1 MKKITLLFLLI
12 ASYAWSQQQT
22 VTYSVTPATF
32 EENQS
37 ITLTFNG
44 SSINEA
50 TWGVAGNALYIWA
63 WSFDLN
69 DQNNADCPTNGDWGN
84 SNEANRLTYNS
95 ANDTYSISFV
105 PTAFYNRTGIGRIG
119 FLIKAKNGN
128 GDKKSQDILLR
139 VGTFQVNLTA
149 PVQNSSTMLASGS
162 NFTITANNTG
172 GNASYVLKSNGSTIN
187 TNASTASYSYTHTGI
202 TSNQNYSLEVTQ
214 GATTITKN
222 FAVVI
227 NPGVIS
233 EAMPAGMGDGINYN
247 PSDPTKVTLVLNVP
261 NKDFVYVAGSFNNWQ
276 PTGAYA
282 MKKDPATGKFWLELS
297 GLTSGTA
304 YTYQYWVC
312 DQTNLPANSPA
323 LVKTADPFSTLVL
336 SPYDDPEIASLGVYP
351 NLPAYPAGQER
362 EVTVLQTGPNA
373 FYNYNWSAA
382 TTNFVK
388 PSKKDLVI
396 YEVLV
401 RDFDANRTYQNLID
415 RIDYFKNLKI
425 NAIQLMPVMEF
436 EGNESWGY
444 NTVYHLALD
453 KRYGTEAKL
462 KEFIDSCH
470 SKQIAVIMDVV
481 PNHVYNQSP
490 LAQLYWDAGQNR
502 PAANN
507 PWLNPVQPHA
517 FGFGNDF
524 NHESAATKYF
534 WTRMFDF
541 WMREYKMDGF
551 RMDFTK
557 GLTQKA
563 STDDGQFSAYDQ
575 SRVDILRSYGDTIW
589 KNFPSAYII
598 LEHLAAANEE
608 QTLQNLGFL
617 LWSGKGPNV
626 AFNEATMG
634 YH

>member
-12 ASYAWSQQQT
+12 TSYAWSQQQT
-22 VTYSVTPATF
+22 VTYSVTPTTF

-37 ITLTFNG
+37 VTLTFNG

-50 TWGVAGNALYIWA
+50 TWGVTGNALYIWA

-69 DQNNADCPTNGDWGN
+69 DQNNANCPTNGDWGN

-95 ANDTYSISFV
+95 ANDTYSITFV
-105 PTAFYNRTGIGRIG
+105 PTAFYARTGIGRIG

-187 TNASTASYSYTHTGI
+187 TNASTASYSYIHTGI

-222 FAVVI
+222 FAVIV
-227 NPGVIS
+227 NPGAIS
-233 EAMPAGMGDGINYN
+233 EALPAGMGDGVNYN
-247 PSDPTKVTLVLNVP
+247 PSDPTKATLVINVP

-282 MKKDPATGKFWLELS
+282 MKKDPTTGKFWIELS
-297 GLTSGTA
+297 GLTSGTV
-304 YTYQYWVC
+304 YTYQYWVG

-336 SPYDDPEIASLGVYP
+336 SPFDDPEIASLGVYP

-362 EVTVLQTGPNA
+362 EVSVLQTGPNA

-401 RDFDANRTYQNLID
+401 RDFDANKTYQNLID

-444 NTVYHLALD
+444 NTVYHLA
-453 KRYGTEAKL
+453 
-462 KEFIDSCH
+462 
-470 SKQIAVIMDVV
+470 
-481 PNHVYNQSP
+481 
-490 LAQLYWDAGQNR
+490 
-502 PAANN
+502 
-507 PWLNPVQPHA
+507 
-517 FGFGNDF
+517 
-524 NHESAATKYF
+524 
-534 WTRMFDF
+534 
-541 WMREYKMDGF
+541 
-551 RMDFTK
+551 
-557 GLTQKA
+557 
-563 STDDGQFSAYDQ
+563 
-575 SRVDILRSYGDTIW
+575 
-589 KNFPSAYII
+589 
-598 LEHLAAANEE
+598 
-608 QTLQNLGFL
+608 
-617 LWSGKGPNV
+617 
-626 AFNEATMG
+626 
-634 YH
+634 